1 MEKKGYIR
9 RESVPYDARLK
20 KLVLT
25 DTGRE
30 LHENTKD
37 MIDILEEQTIEGI
50 PKEDLETFY
59 RVIDQLKSNV
69 KNMLGET
76 SC

>member
-1 MEKKGYIR
+1 
-9 RESVPYDARLK
+9 
-20 KLVLT
+20 
-25 DTGRE
+25 
-30 LHENTKD
+30 

>member
-1 MEKKGYIR
+1 MGYIK

-30 LHENTKD
+30 LHEKTKD
-37 MIDILEEQTIEGI
+37 MIDMLEEQTVAGI
-50 PKEDLETFY
+50 SK
-59 RVIDQLKSNV
+59 RRS
-69 KNMLGET
+69 
-76 SC
+76 